1 MNNLKNKK
9 KFLNLSYPRAG
20 FTLIEI
26 LVVAAIA
33 GFMATTIIINFSKT
47 RLDLNETANALVS
60 DMRNA
65 QSQAASSVKYGGAI
79 RCGYGIHYVNAASY
93 TVYAGPNA
101 ASVVCGAQNRNF
113 GAEDTDI
120 STKNFLD
127 TRVEFKN
134 SFNDIFFEPPD
145 PKTYINNDA
154 ALNRIPPSETIT
166 IGKKNG
172 SCPSNC
178 KTITIYTSGKIDVQ

>member
-1 MNNLKNKK
+1 MNKK
-9 KFLNLSYPRAG
+9 KFLNLSSPRAG

-33 GFMATTIIINFSKT
+33 SFMATTIIINFSRA

-60 DMRNA
+60 DIRDA
-65 QSQAASSVKYGGAI
+65 QSKAASSVKSGGAI
-79 RCGYGIHYVNAASY
+79 RCGYGIRYINAASY
-93 TVYAGPNA
+93 AVFVGPSA
-101 ASVVCGAQNRNF
+101 ASVDCAAQNRNF
-113 GAEDTDI
+113 GAEDADI

-127 TRVEFKN
+127 TRVEFKS

-154 ALNRIPPSETIT
+154 ALNRVPPSETIT
-166 IGKKNG
+166 IGKKN
-172 SCPSNC
+172 SACPSNC

>member
-1 MNNLKNKK
+1 MNNSK
-9 KFLNLSYPRAG
+9 G

-33 GFMATTIIINFSKT
+33 SFMATTIVINFSRA

-60 DMRNA
+60 DIRDA
-65 QSQAASSVKYGGAI
+65 QSKAASSVKSGGAI
-79 RCGYGIHYVNAASY
+79 RCGYGIHYNDATSY
-93 TVYAGPNA
+93 AVYVGPIPSQ
-101 ASVVCGAQNRNF
+101 SVDCTTQNRNL
-113 GAEDTDI
+113 GIEDTAI

-127 TRVEFKN
+127 ARVEFKN

-145 PKTYINNDA
+145 PKTYLNNNA
-154 ALNRIPPSETIT
+154 TLGISEIIT
-166 IGKKNG
+166 IGNKNS
-172 SCPSNC
+172 SCPANC

>member
-1 MNNLKNKK
+1 MINSK
-9 KFLNLSYPRAG
+9 G

-60 DMRNA
+60 DIRNA
-65 QSQAASSVKYGGAI
+65 QSRAASSVKYGGAI
-79 RCGYGIHYVNAASY
+79 RCGYGIRYVSVASY
-93 TVYAGPNA
+93 AVFVGPSA
-101 ASVVCGAQNRNF
+101 ASVDCAAQNRNF
-113 GAEDTDI
+113 GAEDTDF

-127 TRVEFKN
+127 TRVEFKS

-145 PKTYINNDA
+145 PKTYLNNNA
-154 ALNRIPPSETIT
+154 TLGLNQTIT
-166 IGKKNG
+166 IGNKNG

>member
-1 MNNLKNKK
+1 MNNSK
-9 KFLNLSYPRAG
+9 G

-33 GFMATTIIINFSKT
+33 SFMATTIIINFSRA

-60 DMRNA
+60 NIRDA
-65 QSQAASSVKYGGAI
+65 QSKAASSIKYGGTM
-79 RCGYGIHYVNAASY
+79 RCGYGIRWVSATSYAVYV
-93 TVYAGPNA
+93 GPVPSQ
-101 ASVVCGAQNRNF
+101 SVDCTLENRNYE
-113 GAEDTDI
+113 AIIDTDI
-120 STKNFLD
+120 SAKNFLD
-127 TRVEFKN
+127 TRVEFKS

-166 IGKKNG
+166 IGNKNG

-178 KTITIYTSGKIDVQ
+178 KTIIIYTSGKIDVQ